1 MIFNFILP
9 FFHRFGYNERKKQ
22 EDRNMLTFRTEQISP
37 RIIRIFA
44 FCGELAYLVLGDK
57 KAALL
62 DTGSGIGSLK
72 ACVDALTD
80 LPVTVLITHGHVDHA
95 MGAGEFEDIY
105 MNRLDDYIYCPHADP
120 DFRKAGLSM
129 LLPEVRA
136 TEDDL
141 IPAPPADRFQ
151 DLRGGDC
158 FDLGGVHIDVYNC
171 PGHTRGS
178 VVFLIREERTLL
190 LGDACNEFTF
200 LFDRYSTTITEY
212 RSSLEA
218 LLSQV
223 AGSYDHVLLSHG
235 DGKGFP
241 DQIQG
246 VMGVCDDILAGRTA
260 DIPFR
265 FQGRTAL
272 IAKVPTPGQR
282 REDGSCGN
290 IVYNK
295 DRI

>member
-1 MIFNFILP
+1 
-9 FFHRFGYNERKKQ
+9 
-22 EDRNMLTFRTEQISP
+22 MLTFKTELISP
-37 RIIRIFA
+37 RIYRIFG
-44 FCGELAYLVLGDK
+44 FSTELMYLVVGDQ

-72 ACVDALTD
+72 ACVDGLTG
-80 LPVTVLITHGHVDHA
+80 LPITVLITHGHVDHA
-95 MGAGEFEDIY
+95 MGAGEFDSVH
-105 MNRLDDYIYCPHADP
+105 MNREDDYIYLQHYTA

-129 LLPEVRA
+129 VTPEFAV
-136 TEDDL
+136 TEADL
-141 IPAPPADRFQ
+141 IPAPRADALK
-151 DLRGGDC
+151 DLRGGDS
-158 FDLGGVHIDVYNC
+158 FDLGGVHVDVYDC

-200 LFDRYSTTITEY
+200 LFDDYSTTVTEY
-212 RSSLEA
+212 RASLEK

-223 AGSYDHVLLSHG
+223 AGKYDRVLLSHG
-235 DGKGFP
+235 DGRGFP

-246 VMGVCDDILAGRTA
+246 VIGVCDDILAGRTE
-260 DIPFR
+260 DIPFQ

-272 IAKVPTPGQR
+272 LAKQPHPGTR
-282 REDGSCGN
+282 RADGSCGN

-295 DRI
+295 NRI

>member
-1 MIFNFILP
+1 
-9 FFHRFGYNERKKQ
+9 
-22 EDRNMLTFRTEQISP
+22 MLTFKTEQVSP
-37 RIIRIFA
+37 RVIRIFA
-44 FCGELAYLVLGDK
+44 FCGELAYLVLGDE

-72 ACVDALTD
+72 ACVDTLTS

-95 MGAGEFEDIY
+95 MGAGEFALVY
-105 MNRLDDYIYCPHADP
+105 MNRRDEYIYCPHADP
-120 DFRKAGLSM
+120 AFRKAGLSM
-129 LLPEVRA
+129 LLPGVSA
-136 TEDDL
+136 TEADL
-141 IPAPPADRFQ
+141 IPAPPADSYKNLQ
-151 DLRGGDC
+151 GGDS
-158 FDLGGVHIDVYNC
+158 FDLGGVHIDVYDC
-171 PGHTRGS
+171 PGHTLGS

-200 LFDRYSTTITEY
+200 MFDSYSTTIAEY
-212 RSSLEA
+212 RPALEA
-218 LLSQV
+218 LLAQV
-223 AGSYDHVLLSHG
+223 DGKYDRVLLSHG
-235 DGKGFP
+235 DGVGFP

-246 VMGVCDDILAGRTA
+246 VMGVCDDILSGNTA
-260 DIPFR
+260 DIPFQ